1 VEQYHLFENEYSLK
15 YHTPQQWSLDVM
27 KSRYLKYKQRTSKD
41 EGNRIER
48 TLSNKNVEENGNE
61 Y

>member
-1 VEQYHLFENEYSLK
+1 
-15 YHTPQQWSLDVM
+15 M